1 MLVPAVHAGCLL
13 KFHFHFDAGP
23 SAVPPPP
30 PRQAKLA
37 NRNLRRATLCLE
49 ACRVKQYPF
58 TADQEVELLDWEKF
72 IGSLARDITQE
83 QSPARLM
90 LARGKLYELLT
101 NCIPADVILKTL
113 NRELMHSLDDELKH
127 EVPTDRLVLLLHF
140 WALKFWLYRPFLQV
154 TNWAAYYEHRLQ
166 LGSKEIYHLEAF
178 IAKFM
183 SLYRQFLVD
192 FYG

>member
-1 MLVPAVHAGCLL
+1 MLVPAVHAVCPGCLL
-13 KFHFHFDAGP
+13 KFHFHFDADP
-23 SAVPPPP
+23 SAVTPLP

-140 WALKFWLYRPFLQV
+140 WAL
-154 TNWAAYYEHRLQ
+154 
-166 LGSKEIYHLEAF
+166 
-178 IAKFM
+178 
-183 SLYRQFLVD
+183 
-192 FYG
+192 